1 MDNTVIEITSAS
13 FDVKMADGS
22 RRIILLNDIV
32 GQQGASLSIEDTID
46 IKKVEFK
53 LDCIGFHMEFI
64 NLPPIE
70 KVCGKKRRRR

>member
-53 LDCIGFHMEFI
+53 LDCIEFHMEVI